1 MILESKDISEMPK
14 RTRAAFVNSLSGFKG
29 LNLLGTATSDGQ
41 TNLSVV
47 SSVVHLGSNPALLGM
62 VMRPPSV
69 PRHSYENIKETG
81 VYTLNHVSSE
91 IVEQAHQTSARYE
104 REVSEF
110 DATGLTPLFSENFDA
125 PAVKESA
132 ISIGLSLKE
141 DMEIA
146 LNGCR
151 FMIGEVQWVRFPE
164 EALLKDGYL
173 DLQQAGTITVAGL
186 DGYHAAEKLFRLS
199 YAKPHQPV
207 RKLS

>member
-14 RTRAAFVNSLSGFKG
+14 RTRATFVNSLSGFKG
-29 LNLLGTATSDGQ
+29 LNLLGTANSDGQ

-81 VYTLNHVSSE
+81 VYTLNHVTSE
-91 IVEQAHQTSARYE
+91 IAEQAHQTSARYDH
-104 REVSEF
+104 EVSEF
-110 DATGLTPLFSENFDA
+110 DATGLMPTFPKDFDA
-125 PAVKESA
+125 PAVKESV
-132 ISIGLSLKE
+132 ISIGLALKE
-141 DMEIA
+141 DLEIA
-146 LNGCR
+146 LNKCR
-151 FMIGEVQWVRFPE
+151 FLIGEIQWVRFPE
-164 EALLKDGYL
+164 EALQEDGYL
-173 DLQQAGTITVAGL
+173 DLQHAGTITVAGL
-186 DGYHAAEKLFRLS
+186 DAYHKTEKLFRLS